1 MSSAVSENPM
11 EEVHLLSRQ
20 LPRVTHVPRAAHL
33 ADVGAFCDPEL
44 RERSPM
50 INTGEEMKCESTQLL

>member
-20 LPRVTHVPRAAHL
+20 LPRGYVPRAAHL

-50 INTGEEMKCESTQLL
+50 INTGEEIKCEYMQLL